1 MTAEELARLEKDL
14 WNAADQMRAN
24 SKFNVAEYRD
34 PMLGIIFLR
43 FAYNRFVEALNKI
56 QPLLDTPRGKRKP
69 TTDDFKSVGAIMLPE
84 KAQWK
89 HLASLPENRVIGEA
103 LNEAMKAIEDSYP
116 DLQGILPKSYQL
128 LEPEVLRGLIKIFSR
143 ESLDLAKGD
152 VFGRVYEYFLLKF
165 AMNTA
170 QEGGEFFTP
179 PSLVNLIVRIIEPD
193 HGIVYD
199 PACGSG
205 GMFVQTGHFI
215 DDFRHRNPNEA
226 ISIFGTEKIS
236 SNVKLSMMN
245 LYVHGLEGKIQEGNT
260 YYEDTHNLLGKC
272 DYVMANPPF
281 NVDGVD
287 KNRDFVKEDRRL
299 PFGLPRNDNANYL
312 WIQYFY
318 SYLNATGRAGFVMAA
333 SATDAGHSEK
343 LIRENLIKTGH
354 VDVVVSVA
362 NNFFYTRSLPCHL
375 WFMDKGKPAHL
386 KDKVLMIDARNT
398 FRKVN
403 TTLNDFTEEHLDGLS
418 AIARMYRGETVNVEH
433 NQWLKERFPEG
444 KYQNIAGLCK
454 VVDLKEIKENDWSLT
469 PGRYVGTEVTN
480 IDDQDFAI
488 NVQAITDE
496 LEALNSQANE
506 LSTQIVNNLK
516 SILKSV

>member
-1 MTAEELARLEKDL
+1 MTAEELSKLESDL
-14 WNAADQMRAN
+14 WNAADQMHAN

-43 FAYNRFVEALNKI
+43 FAYNRYIEALNKI
-56 QPLLDTPRGKRKP
+56 QPSLDTPRGKRKP
-69 TTDDFKSVGAIMLPE
+69 IADDFKAVGAIMLPDE
-84 KAQWK
+84 AQWK
-89 HLASLPENRVIGEA
+89 YLAGLPENRDIGES
-103 LNEAMKAIEDSYP
+103 LNDAMKAIEESYP

-128 LEPEVLRGLIKIFSR
+128 MEPEVIRGLIKIFSR

-165 AMNTA
+165 AMSTA

-215 DDFRHRNPNEA
+215 NDFRHRNPNEA

-260 YYEDTHNLLGKC
+260 YYEDTHNLVGRC

-281 NVDGVD
+281 NVSGVD
-287 KNRDFVKEDRRL
+287 KNRDFVKEDKRL
-299 PFGLPRNDNANYL
+299 PFGLPRNDIANYL

-318 SYLNATGRAGFVMAA
+318 SYLNDIGRAGFVMAS

-343 LIRENLIKTGH
+343 LVREKLIKTGH
-354 VDVVVSVA
+354 VDVIVSVA

-375 WFMDKGKPAHL
+375 WFLDKGKLAHI

-418 AIARMYRGETVNVEH
+418 AIARMYRGETVNVE
-433 NQWLKERFPEG
+433 NNPWLKERFPGG
-444 KYQNIAGLCK
+444 KYQDVLGLCK
-454 VVDLKEIKENDWSLT
+454 VVELKEIKENDWSLT
-469 PGRYVGTEVTN
+469 PGRYIGITN
-480 IDDQDFAI
+480 NINGNDNFSEELKEINRMYTNLSDEAI
-488 NVQAITDE
+488 ELDKKIRAI
-496 LEALNSQANE
+496 
-506 LSTQIVNNLK
+506 LSSL
-516 SILKSV
+516 

>member
-1 MTAEELARLEKDL
+1 MTAEDIARLEKDL
-14 WNAADQMRAN
+14 WSAADQMRAN
-24 SKFNVAEYRD
+24 SKFNVGEYRD

-43 FAYNRFVEALNKI
+43 FAYNRYVEALNKI

-69 TTDDFKSVGAIMLPE
+69 TTDDFKSVGAIMLPD

-89 HLASLPENRVIGEA
+89 SLASLPENKDIGEA

-116 DLQGILPKSYQL
+116 DLQGILPRSYQL
-128 LEPEVLRGLIKIFSR
+128 LEPSVLRGLIKIFSR
-143 ESLDLAKGD
+143 ESLDKAKGD

-165 AMNTA
+165 AMSTA

-215 DDFRHRNPNEA
+215 NDFRHRNPNEA

-260 YYEDTHNLLGKC
+260 YYEDPHNLVGKC
-272 DYVMANPPF
+272 DFVMANPPF
-281 NVDGVD
+281 NVDSVD
-287 KNRDFVKEDRRL
+287 KNRDFVKEDKRL

-318 SYLNATGRAGFVMAA
+318 SYLNTTGRAGFVMAA
-333 SATDAGHSEK
+333 SATDAGYSEK
-343 LIRENLIKTGH
+343 QIRKQLIQTGH
-354 VDVVVSVA
+354 VDIIVSVS

-375 WFMDKGKPAHL
+375 WFLDKGKPAHL

-403 TTLNDFTEEHLDGLS
+403 TTLNDFTEEHLEGLS
-418 AIARMYRGETVNVEH
+418 AIAKMYRGEVVNIE
-433 NQWLKERFPEG
+433 NNLWLKEKFPDG
-444 KYQNIAGLCK
+444 KYKDIPGLCK
-454 VVDLKEIKENDWSLT
+454 LIDFKAISENDWSLT
-469 PGRYVGTEVTN
+469 SGRYVGAQSIPTEN
-480 IDDQDFAI
+480 YDFSLKLEKLNDD
-488 NVQAITDE
+488 
-496 LEALNSQANE
+496 LEKLNSEAVD
-506 LSTQIVNNLK
+506 LSEIISNNLR
-516 SILKSV
+516 SLIKSV